1 MPNPIRV
8 TEADRAVWREWAQE
22 RAQEAFR
29 HGRIATDSG
38 RPEEALRW
46 LERARRL
53 APQAGHVVFPL
64 AVARLNCGDL
74 HGAIRLLQP
83 LVQQFDFREGWMMLA
98 AVRRAAGLPTEAAAA
113 IAEAL
118 SRNAPDQAMLGL
130 LSDIAQ
136 AGGWS
141 GWCGLSG
148 DGRLHLDRAPATVRT
163 GPGRADPAELLSLQL
178 DGAPVRAQTR
188 KGVTVLTGDWRGG
201 HRLEVSRGG
210 RPLLGS
216 PLDIQAILRVEGFV
230 EVRDGRLT
238 GWVWH
243 PGEPE
248 RIPFVTVT
256 PERIPFVTVTPERIP
271 FVTVTP
277 ERIRLGSVT
286 PGKTPVAAVVPGERA
301 GMTVAMPRFADSIAS
316 DRPLARPRELV
327 FPAGI
332 SVFET
337 NGPLRL
343 RGSDGRELLGSPL
356 DPGLELRAAAAA
368 ALLQARHSTDSRRRD
383 GRLPPIDEGAPRD
396 PMPPFLPISAW
407 LIGRWPA
414 IRPPAPVAVVVP
426 VYRHLRRTLDCLHS
440 VLATVPANTRL
451 VVVEDASPDAPL
463 IEALVEMAEAGRIQ
477 LIRHAENQ
485 GFPASVN
492 DGIAACDGEDV
503 VLLNSDTLV
512 APGWLEGLR
521 RAAYHA
527 PDIGTVTP
535 FSNDASIL
543 SYPDSGKRNKAPDR
557 AGTDGLMALA
567 ASANPDRVQDIP
579 TGNGFCLYVRRDCV
593 DQVGLLREDLFAQG
607 YGEEND
613 FCLRAR
619 HLGWRHV
626 AALGVYV
633 AHYGNVSF
641 GAARTELM
649 RRNLDV
655 LNRLHPG
662 YNDMIL
668 AHIAADPLAPA
679 RRRFDLAR
687 WVQARRARIAR
698 DAAPRSVL
706 LITHD
711 QGGGVE
717 RVVRERARQLRTQGI
732 RSIIVRPEPAG
743 MGPDGETRDG
753 VIVSDAVDETP
764 YPNLRYALPS
774 ELDALVALLGAEGV
788 LHAEW
793 HSLLGHH
800 ASLRTV
806 CDRLGVPYDAY
817 VHDYAWFCQRI
828 ALVGPKGRYCGEP
841 DIAGCEACVAIQGS
855 NLREAISMP
864 DLLSRSAAE
873 LKAARRVIA
882 PSRDAASRMTRH
894 FPKLR
899 PDIVA
904 WEDDRPDLSLERLA
918 AVSSLA
924 PRPGTDRL
932 PRQGMT
938 GPRDM
943 RPGRVVVIGA
953 IGREKGYDV
962 LLACLADAR
971 ARALPLEFVV
981 VGHTPDDTALM
992 DAGCLFVT
1000 GEYGEDE
1007 AVGLIRSQDAD
1018 LALLPSIWPETWC
1031 FTLSLAWRAGLPTA
1045 SFDIGAPAER
1055 IGLTRRGVV
1064 LPLGLPIAEM
1074 NTVLLR
1080 LCRLG
1085 TTAIPPSSAAMQ
1097 PIAEVRP
1104 SSHDRSPYR

>member
-1 MPNPIRV
+1 
-8 TEADRAVWREWAQE
+8 
-22 RAQEAFR
+22 
-29 HGRIATDSG
+29 
-38 RPEEALRW
+38 
-46 LERARRL
+46 
-53 APQAGHVVFPL
+53 
-64 AVARLNCGDL
+64 
-74 HGAIRLLQP
+74 
-83 LVQQFDFREGWMMLA
+83 
-98 AVRRAAGLPTEAAAA
+98 
-113 IAEAL
+113 
-118 SRNAPDQAMLGL
+118 LGL
-130 LSDIAQ
+130 LSEIAQ
-136 AGGWS
+136 AAGWP

-148 DGRLHLDRAPATVRT
+148 DGRLHLDPASATVR
-163 GPGRADPAELLSLQL
+163 GGSGRAEPEELLSLQL
-178 DGAPVRAQTR
+178 DGAPVRVQTR

-201 HRLEVSRGG
+201 RRLDVSRGG

-216 PLDIQAILRVEGFV
+216 PLDIQAIQRVEGFV
-230 EVRDGRLT
+230 EVKDGRLT

-248 RIPFVTVT
+248 RIPFVTVV
-256 PERIPFVTVTPERIP
+256 PERTP
-271 FVTVTP
+271 
-277 ERIRLGSVT
+277 L
-286 PGKTPVAAVVPGERA
+286 VPDQRVGV
-301 GMTVAMPRFADSIAS
+301 TVAMPTFADSIAS

-337 NGPLRL
+337 SGPLRV

-383 GRLPPIDEGAPRD
+383 GRLRPTGEVAQRE

-440 VLATVPANTRL
+440 VLASVPPNTRL

-463 IEALVEMAEAGRIQ
+463 IEALVEMAAAGHIQ
-477 LIRHAENQ
+477 LIRHVENQ
-485 GFPASVN
+485 GFPASAN

-543 SYPDSGKRNKAPDR
+543 SYPDSGKRNKAPDL
-557 AGTDGLMALA
+557 AGTSRMMALA
-567 ASANPDRVQDIP
+567 ASANPDQVQDIP
-579 TGNGFCLYVRRDCV
+579 TGNGFCLYVRRDCL

-619 HLGWRHV
+619 HLGWRHA

-633 AHYGNVSF
+633 SHYGNTSF

-687 WVQARRARIAR
+687 WVQARRARIAQ
-698 DAAPRSVL
+698 DTAPRSVL

-717 RVVRERARQLRTQGI
+717 RVVRERARQLRAQGI
-732 RSIIVRPEPAG
+732 RPIVVRPEPAG

-753 VIVSDAVDETP
+753 VALSDAADETP
-764 YPNLRYALPS
+764 YPNLRYALPG

-800 ASLRTV
+800 ASLRAV

-828 ALVGPKGRYCGEP
+828 ALVGPQGRYCGEP

-864 DLLSRSAAE
+864 DLLARSAAE

-882 PSRDAASRMTRH
+882 PSRDAASRMARH

-899 PDIVA
+899 PDVVA

-918 AVSSLA
+918 AFSFLA
-924 PRPGTDRL
+924 PRSGRDRL
-932 PRQGMT
+932 PRQGVAAS
-938 GPRDM
+938 RDM

-962 LLACLADAR
+962 LMACLADAR
-971 ARALPLEFVV
+971 ARALPLEFIV
-981 VGHTPDDTALM
+981 VGHTPDDPALM
-992 DAGCLFVT
+992 DAGCVFVT

-1007 AVGLIRSQDAD
+1007 AIGLIRSQEAD

-1031 FTLSLAWRAGLPTA
+1031 FTLSLAWRAGLTTA

-1055 IGLTRRGVV
+1055 IGLTRRGIV

-1074 NTVLLR
+1074 NTVLLK

-1085 TTAIPPSSAAMQ
+1085 MTAIPPSSAAMQ
-1097 PIAEVRP
+1097 PIADLRP
-1104 SSHDRSPYR
+1104 SSHDRSPHR